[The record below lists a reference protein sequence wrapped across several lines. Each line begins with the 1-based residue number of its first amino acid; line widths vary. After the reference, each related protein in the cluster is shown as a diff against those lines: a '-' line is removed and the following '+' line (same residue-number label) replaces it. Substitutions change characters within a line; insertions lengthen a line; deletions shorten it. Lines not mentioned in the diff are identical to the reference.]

1 MITTISG
8 LLGQKE
14 INMSINCIRTL
25 IEDAA
30 QTHSDKTALVFNEK
44 SITYSE
50 LFAKVNQ
57 VAYYLKELDLP
68 KDSRI
73 GIYSNKG
80 IEQVI
85 AILAIL
91 STDYILVPLTK
102 LLKPEQVEYIIND
115 CDIKCIITDK
125 LKLESIEEINFDGH
139 IISYETAGKD
149 IPSFEE
155 IFKYY
160 NKPYVCDINGHNNAV
175 ITYSFGVSGTPK
187 GIVISHRNLIDS
199 ARVASQYLNLQ
210 EDDVISALLI
220 FNLDYGLNQ
229 IFCSLYK
236 RATLAIHRFILPEDF
251 FNHIM
256 DDKVTVIPLMPVNI
270 TQMFDE
276 EMSRIPN
283 PELFNDVKTIT
294 SSGGNVTAKMIKEC
308 KKTFKNAAFYSMHG
322 LTEAFR
328 STYLDPS
335 QVEIRPDSIGKA
347 IPDVELYVINEDG
360 KECGVR
366 EVGELIHRGGYIY
379 KGFWNAP
386 EQNAERFKSISIL
399 KDVINLEG
407 QLIDETVVA
416 TGDYV
421 YKDEEG
427 YFYFVSR
434 NDNMIKTR
442 GFRVSPYEI
451 ESVVARSLPQIEQ
464 CAVFSI
470 DNELIEEEIV
480 MVYSSASE
488 IAPKEILFEL
498 KKHLA
503 SYMIPSRVIYKKSLP
518 LVQSDKNQINKD
530 ELKREL
536 SEN

>member
-1 MITTISG
+1 
-8 LLGQKE
+8 
-14 INMSINCIRTL
+14 MSINCIRTL

-50 LFAKVNQ
+50 LFTKVNQ

-68 KDSRI
+68 KNSRV

-80 IEQVI
+80 IEQVV

-115 CDIKCIITDK
+115 CNIKCIITDK
-125 LKLESIEEINFDGH
+125 LKLESIEEINFNGH
-139 IISYETAGKD
+139 IISYETAGKE
-149 IPSFEE
+149 IASFEE

-160 NKPYVCDINGHNNAV
+160 NKPYTCDINGHSNAL
-175 ITYSFGVSGTPK
+175 ITYSFGMSGTPK
-187 GIVISHRNLIDS
+187 GIVISHRNIIDS
-199 ARVASQYLNLQ
+199 ARVVSQYLDLKRS
-210 EDDVISALLI
+210 DVISGLLI

-229 IFCSLYK
+229 IFCTLYK
-236 RATLAIHRFILPEDF
+236 KATLALHRFILPEDF
-251 FNHIM
+251 FNHII
-256 DDKVTVIPLMPVNI
+256 DDNVTVIPLMPINI

-276 EMSRIPN
+276 DMSRIPSS
-283 PELFNDVKTIT
+283 ELFANVKTIT
-294 SSGGNVTAKMIKEC
+294 SSGGNVTHKMISDC
-308 KKTFKNAAFYSMHG
+308 KKLFNNADFYSMHG

-328 STYLDPS
+328 STYLNPS

-347 IPDVELYVINEDG
+347 IPDVELYVINKNG
-360 KECGVR
+360 QECEVR

-386 EQNAERFKSISIL
+386 EQNAQRFKSVQIL
-399 KDVINLEG
+399 KDVIDLEG
-407 QLIDETVVA
+407 QLTDEIVVA

-434 NDNMIKTR
+434 HDNMIKTR

-451 ESVVARSLPQIEQ
+451 ESVVSRSLPQIEQ

-470 DNELIEEEIV
+470 DNELIEEEII
-480 MVYSSASE
+480 MVYSAESE
-488 IAPKEILFEL
+488 IAPKEIIFEL

-518 LVQSDKNQINKD
+518 LVQSDKNQVNKD

-536 SEN
+536 EV

>member
-1 MITTISG
+1 
-8 LLGQKE
+8 
-14 INMSINCIRTL
+14 MSINCIRTL
-25 IEDAA
+25 LEDAV

-44 SITYSE
+44 SISYAE

-57 VAYYLKELDLP
+57 VAFYLNELGLP
-68 KDSRI
+68 KDTRI

-85 AILAIL
+85 AVLAIL

-102 LLKPEQVEYIIND
+102 QLKSEQVEYIIND

-125 LKLESIEEINFDGH
+125 LKLESVEEINFEGH
-139 IISYETAGKD
+139 VISYETTCKD
-149 IPSFEE
+149 VASFEE
-155 IFKYY
+155 IYKYY
-160 NKPYVCDINGHNNAV
+160 NKSYVCDINGHDNAI
-175 ITYSFGVSGTPK
+175 ITYSFGMTGTPK

-199 ARVASQYLNLQ
+199 ARVVSQYLNLEQ
-210 EDDVISALLI
+210 DDVISGLLI

-229 IFCSLYK
+229 LFCTLYK
-236 RATLAIHRFILPEDF
+236 KATLALHRLILPEDF
-251 FNHIM
+251 FNHLIN
-256 DDKVTVIPLMPVNI
+256 DKVTVLPLMPINI
-270 TQMFDE
+270 SQIFDE
-276 EMSRIPN
+276 DMHRIPSA
-283 PELFNDVKTIT
+283 ELFDSVKTIT
-294 SSGGNVTAKMIKEC
+294 SSGGNVTAKMISDC
-308 KKTFKNAAFYSMHG
+308 KKTFQQADFYSMHG

-335 QVEIRPDSIGKA
+335 QVQIRPDSIGKP
-347 IPDVELYVINEDG
+347 IPDVELYVLNEDG

-379 KGFWNAP
+379 RGFWNAP
-386 EQNAERFKSISIL
+386 EQNAQRFKSVQIL

-407 QLIDETVVA
+407 QLTDEIVVA

-434 NDNMIKTR
+434 HDDMIKTR

-451 ESVVARSLPQIEQ
+451 ESVVAKNIPQIEQ
-464 CAVFSI
+464 CAVFGI
-470 DNELIEEEIV
+470 ENELIEEEIV
-480 MVYSSASE
+480 MVYSALSE
-488 IAPKEILFEL
+488 ITEEEILFEL

-518 LVQSDKNQINKD
+518 LVQSDKSQINTD

-536 SEN
+536 SDR